1 MLKTI
6 AVEEGDQQPRYPRKR
21 LIDLAP
27 PMAMKLRLM
36 FMGSHS
42 FLKQNSI
49 TFDEHSSLGATRAFG
64 VIPIS
69 KCHRR
74 K

>member
-6 AVEEGDQQPRYPRKR
+6 AVEGDQQPRYPRKR

-49 TFDEHSSLGATRAFG
+49 TFD
-64 VIPIS
+64 
-69 KCHRR
+69 RR
-74 K
+74 TFFSWRNAGIRRNTDI